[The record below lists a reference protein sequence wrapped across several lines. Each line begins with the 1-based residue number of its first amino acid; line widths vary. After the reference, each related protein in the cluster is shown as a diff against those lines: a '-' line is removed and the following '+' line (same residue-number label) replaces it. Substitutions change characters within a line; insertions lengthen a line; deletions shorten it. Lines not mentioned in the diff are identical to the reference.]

1 MRNAAGMGVL
11 GVSLAWV
18 LTGCVGQL
26 QFDPLQGG
34 GIGGSQVPSGGLGGS
49 PGSTPSGTGG
59 APADSD
65 AGTGAADVPPQASC
79 PTGFDVLAMFKD
91 RCGGCHGAAA
101 PTKNLDLVTAG
112 LGARTV
118 GVVSTCNKKPLI
130 SSSLAG
136 ALASGHLLDKLAGP
150 VTGCGVQMPAGG
162 TPLSAAEMACVQ
174 EWALA
179 AIQTANGGSY

>member
-1 MRNAAGMGVL
+1 MRTAAGTGVL
-11 GVSLAWV
+11 GMSLAWA
-18 LTGCVGQL
+18 LTACVGQL

-34 GIGGSQVPSGGLGGS
+34 GLGGSQAPSGGLGGS
-49 PGSTPSGTGG
+49 PGSTPSGAGG
-59 APADSD
+59 TPVVSD
-65 AGTGAADVPPQASC
+65 AGTVDVPPQASC

-118 GVVSTCNKKPLI
+118 GVVSTCNKKPLV
-130 SSSLAG
+130 SSTLAG